1 MTRFVEGVPGDVEPP
16 VAGQELVGQLV
27 TAQEVYEALELAR
40 VTGTDVGRLPDEVLR
55 VADASYAP
63 VYGLVAEAR
72 IDDDGPHHPSCRL
85 QEHVASVGH
94 VRHVLHRGNVVRVL
108 VQMEELPQTEMC

>member
-1 MTRFVEGVPGDVEPP
+1 MSGRAAGVPGDVHPA
-16 VAGQELVGQLV
+16 VAREELVGQLV
-27 TAQEVYEALELAR
+27 VPEKLHQSQELLR
-40 VTGTDVGRLPDEVLR
+40 VAGTDVGRLPYEVLR

-72 IDDDGPHHPSCRL
+72 IDDDGPHLPSCRL
-85 QEHVASVGH
+85 QEHEAPVGH